1 LLLLLMGSRMGTLC
15 LIVALWYAAS
25 IKSGKKSR
33 IAAVLILAGVLFIIA
48 GVFQALREDSD
59 SVIAYAVDP
68 LKFVTLSGNS
78 LDVTEVVVKYR
89 GLFTPY
95 AATYLWNELTF
106 GFSPHDLQHYFR
118 GRELG
123 QDVSMLLDASTFE
136 TGIATAGS
144 YIAEEYM
151 IGGVAAVMLISLL
164 IGYLLH
170 LLYRLSQNVF
180 SLFIVVILLPDV
192 ISMPRGDLLDWLSVL
207 ARTALFLLVLAIGW
221 KLYSVLVWLK
231 RAPRPAQSWTP
242 EQLPNTR

>member
-1 LLLLLMGSRMGTLC
+1 
-15 LIVALWYAAS
+15 
-25 IKSGKKSR
+25 
-33 IAAVLILAGVLFIIA
+33 
-48 GVFQALREDSD
+48 
-59 SVIAYAVDP
+59 
-68 LKFVTLSGNS
+68 VTLSGNS

-123 QDVSMLLDASTFE
+123 QDVSMLLDATTFE

-151 IGGVAAVMLISLL
+151 IGGVAAVVLISLL

-207 ARTALFLLVLAIGW
+207 ARTSLFLLVLGLGW

-231 RAPRPAQSWTP
+231 QAPRPARSWTP
-242 EQLPNTR
+242 EQLPGTR